1 MMSDARVRRQQRTV
15 EAPPGRTGLRGV
27 DQLLAEADQ
36 LLAEAD
42 QLLAE
47 AKGISVPGIAVVNVR
62 QAITTRGWAFR
73 SREHDVKSMP
83 RHSQTK

>member
-27 DQLLAEADQ
+27 DQ